1 MRHLRENLETAQ
13 SERRWI
19 ARMKPVSRA
28 LKNRGKA
35 IDSCTRLWP
44 CYCQLMS
51 SRFPLVLAA
60 ALALAGCNQA
70 SADKDPAQIDSDSN
84 PNYKQAQQDLD
95 NHNPQAAASDYESAL
110 EANPKMAGAHYEL
123 GVIYGDQLND
133 PISSIYHF
141 RQFLTLSPNTDK
153 KDQVQA
159 LIDKEGQ
166 DYAASLP
173 NNKPQITQADMDKLT
188 SDNAALKK
196 QVDDAN
202 TTIAQLQDRLKHH
215 EEVAAASTDA
225 APAPAPA
232 DSAATPAT
240 PASPPKALP
249 VDQAEAAKGNA
260 DTETT
265 AAPGSGPSPAGA
277 RSYTVVKGDSYW
289 KIAKKMYPGDT
300 KNGVAKIQEANKQ
313 TMGKPL
319 KIGQVLVIP

>member
-1 MRHLRENLETAQ
+1 
-13 SERRWI
+13 
-19 ARMKPVSRA
+19 
-28 LKNRGKA
+28 
-35 IDSCTRLWP
+35 
-44 CYCQLMS
+44 MS
-51 SRFPLVLAA
+51 SRLPLAFLA

-70 SADKDPAQIDSDSN
+70 SADKDPAQTDSESN

-95 NHNPQAAASDYESAL
+95 NHNPQAAASDYEAAL
-110 EANPKMAGAHYEL
+110 QANPKLAGAHYEL
-123 GVIYGDQLND
+123 GVIYGDQLSD

-141 RQFLTLSPNTDK
+141 KQFLILSPNTDK

-188 SDNAALKK
+188 ADNAALKK

-202 TTIAQLQDRLKHH
+202 TTIAELQDKLKHH
-215 EEVAAASTDA
+215 EEVAAASTDVA
-225 APAPAPA
+225 APAPA
-232 DSAATPAT
+232 SAATDATTT
-240 PASPPKALP
+240 PAAPPKALP

-260 DTETT
+260 DTDT
-265 AAPGSGPSPAGA
+265 AAATPASGTSTAGA